1 MADPKDPKDPK
12 NEGFLRKVVRFVA
25 NPATDWAD
33 LNTRQAPDSTLEA
46 ERSELKL
53 RRLIDETS
61 LDDVPRAPKRVD
73 VDPQQLIAELQP
85 GDWLQLINSNREL
98 VLAKVAWINE
108 RRSVVLLLQHP
119 DRLILSRHLSAIAN
133 RARRGRV
140 FLVR

>member
-85 GDWLQLINSNREL
+85 EAGCQVYRHRIR
-98 VLAKVAWINE
+98 VVAVRGILA
-108 RRSVVLLLQHP
+108 
-119 DRLILSRHLSAIAN
+119 
-133 RARRGRV
+133 GRV
-140 FLVR
+140 APRAAVDVRVVNLRDTGTCP

>member
-1 MADPKDPKDPK
+1 MPSAPAS
-12 NEGFLRKVVRFVA
+12 VA
-25 NPATDWAD
+25 IMMLPCS
-33 LNTRQAPDSTLEA
+33 LKYSTSAARVSA

-53 RRLIDETS
+53 RRLIDETR
-61 LDDVPRAPKRVD
+61 LDDVPAAPEPVQI
-73 VDPQQLIAELQP
+73 DPQQMIAELQP
-85 GDWLQLINSNREL
+85 GDWLQLINSNRER

-119 DRLILSRHLSAIAN
+119 DRLILSRHMSAIAN